1 MTATPFV
8 PAIRLALVFV
18 SLALATDAA
27 LLAQSAT
34 SSSPQV
40 RRQTRCFSDAGT
52 VRACL
57 VPQAQL
63 EGRPNIRIGQS
74 ECYWLRED
82 EKEKR
87 KQYKRSANGRPRQFA
102 FQVINLCAAPVT
114 VRFDLE
120 VAVEGDLRFLT
131 PQCEKNDK
139 ALELVRQ
146 EGRLQRPPRTYLE
159 IPLGPIA
166 AGDQKGATCDTLP
179 YKGKICFGKS
189 LRRTFQLVA
198 THYAGT
204 ALEKP
209 ILFDP
214 EVVLEKAG
222 HP

>member
-8 PAIRLALVFV
+8 PAARLALVFV
-18 SLALATDAA
+18 SLALATDAT
-27 LLAQSAT
+27 LLAQSAR

-40 RRQTRCFSDAGT
+40 SWEKRCLSDAGT

-57 VPQAQL
+57 VPQPAVKA
-63 EGRPNIRIGQS
+63 RPNIQIDA
-74 ECYWLRED
+74 ECHWLKVD

-87 KQYKRSANGRPRQFA
+87 KQYRRSANGRPRQFT
-102 FQVINLCAAPVT
+102 FQVINLCPKPVT

-131 PQCEKNDK
+131 PHCEKSDK
-139 ALELVRQ
+139 ALELVQR
-146 EGRLQRPPRTYLE
+146 EGRPQRPARTYLE

-166 AGDQKGATCDTLP
+166 VGDQKSVTCETLP
-179 YKGKICFGKS
+179 YEGKFFGKS
-189 LRRTFQLVA
+189 LRRTFQLAA
-198 THYAGT
+198 TAYGDA
-204 ALEKP
+204 EFKDP
-209 ILFDP
+209 IFFDP